1 MSTIK
6 KRNWAFI
13 LYPDSAPSDWRDKI
27 KLYGVP
33 CAVSPLHDSDLTDDG
48 TSTKKP
54 HYHIIL
60 AYKHPTTFNNV
71 CNFVSDGLNQNKKVI
86 PIQDL
91 LAYYRYLAHLD
102 NPEKSQYSVDDIV
115 TYCGFK
121 TPREKMDTDE
131 CVVGLF
137 DFIRDNQITDYAY
150 LIDVLSQGGEIDL
163 LQYAVCHA
171 YAVISYLR
179 SAVPN

>member
-1 MSTIK
+1 MTK

-13 LYPDSAPSDWRDKI
+13 AYPESLPDDWREKL
-27 KLYGVP
+27 KLYGIP
-33 CAVSPLHDSDLTDDG
+33 CAVSPLHSNDDSKDG
-48 TSTKKP
+48 SKKKP

-60 AYKHPTTFNNV
+60 SYKHPTTYNNV
-71 CNFVSDGLNQNKKVI
+71 VEFVSGALGQNKKAE

-91 LAYYRYLAHLD
+91 LAYYRYLCHLD
-102 NPEKSQYSVDDIV
+102 DPDKAQYPVEDIV

-121 TPREKMDTDE
+121 SPREKLDSDD
-131 CVVGLF
+131 CVLGLF
-137 DFIRDNQITDYAY
+137 AFIRDNQITDYAY
-150 LIDVLSQGGEIDL
+150 LVDVLSAANEVDL

-179 SAVPN
+179 SACQQ

>member
-1 MSTIK
+1 MALK

-13 LYPDSAPSDWRDKI
+13 LYPDSAPDDWRERLKR
-27 KLYGVP
+27 YGVG
-33 CAVSPLHDSDLTDDG
+33 CAVSPLHDKDLTDEG
-48 TSTKKP
+48 QIKKP
-54 HYHIIL
+54 HYHVIL
-60 AYKHPTTFNNV
+60 TYKHPTTLNNV
-71 CNFVSDGLNQNKKVI
+71 LNFIESLNQNKRSE

-91 LAYYRYLAHLD
+91 QGYYRYLSHLD
-102 NPEKSQYSVDDIV
+102 DPDKAQYPESDIV

-121 TPREKMDTDE
+121 VPRDKLDSDE
-131 CVVGLF
+131 CVIGLF

-150 LIDVLSQGGEIDL
+150 LVDILSSSKELDL

-179 SAVPN
+179 SACQQ